1 MSLVVRE
8 CNKKLNCLFGNSVL
22 DLVIRLIE
30 IDLFDVKPAT
40 SVYPAVQGYP
50 MQFLLRFL
58 VDAVKQLIMFGDA
71 YPHDFED
78 FPRIL
83 TSTKY
88 KLATRQ
94 LDWRDEADD
103 LLRMVSYRNKSN
115 YKL

>member
-8 CNKKLNCLFGNSVL
+8 CNKKLSYLCGNYVL
-22 DLVIRLIE
+22 GLAIRMI
-30 IDLFDVKPAT
+30 
-40 SVYPAVQGYP
+40 
-50 MQFLLRFL
+50 
-58 VDAVKQLIMFGDA
+58 
-71 YPHDFED
+71 DFED